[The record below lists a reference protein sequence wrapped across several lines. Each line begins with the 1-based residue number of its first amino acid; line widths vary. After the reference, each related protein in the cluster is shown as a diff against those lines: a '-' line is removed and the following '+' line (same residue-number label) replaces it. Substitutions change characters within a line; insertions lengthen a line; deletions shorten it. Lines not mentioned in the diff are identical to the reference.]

1 MVNVTTPKQ
10 DRRHSTYRHGAHTN
24 SHPRTQSMTGAGY
37 LAVTQES
44 SRQNYAL
51 KGLGNKK

>member
-10 DRRHSTYRHGAHTN
+10 DRRHSTYRHGAHTD
-24 SHPRTQSMTGAGY
+24 SHPWTQSMTGAGY

-51 KGLGNKK
+51 KGLGKKK